1 MIRPA
6 GTGDVRFLGDMLRHA
21 YYWHVGE
28 DPDRPIARYV
38 RGWGR
43 PGDAGVVAVEPSG
56 PVGAAWYRRFPER
69 EAGFGFVDEQT
80 PEVTIAVVP
89 ARRGR
94 GLGKELM
101 EALLEQARRDGI
113 QRLSLSVEPGSSQ
126 EQFYARFGFEP
137 VRPGVMVASPAAA
150 DGPR

>member
-6 GTGDVRFLGDMLRHA
+6 GPRDARFLSDMLRHA

-28 DPDRPIARYV
+28 DPDKPVARYV

-43 PGDAGVVAVEPSG
+43 PGDVGVVAVEPSG

-69 EAGFGFVDEQT
+69 EAGFGFVDERT
-80 PEVTIAVVP
+80 PELTIAVVP

-101 EALLEQARRDGI
+101 EALLEQARRDGVE
-113 QRLSLSVEPGSSQ
+113 RLSLSVEAGSAQ
-126 EQFYARFGFEP
+126 EQFYAKFGFER
-137 VRPGVMVASPAAA
+137 VRDGVMVATLAA
-150 DGPR
+150 DVPKA

>member
-6 GTGDVRFLGDMLRHA
+6 GQRDVRFLSDMLRHA

-28 DPDRPIARYV
+28 DPDKPVARYV

-43 PGDAGVVAVEPSG
+43 PGDVGVLAVEPSG
-56 PVGAAWYRRFPER
+56 PVGAAWYRRFHES
-69 EAGFGFVDEQT
+69 EAGFGFVDERT

-101 EALLEQARRDGI
+101 EALLEQARRDGVA
-113 QRLSLSVEPGSSQ
+113 RLSLSVEPGSAQ
-126 EQFYARFGFEP
+126 ERFYAKFGFETL
-137 VRPGVMVASPAAA
+137 RPGVMVASLA
-150 DGPR
+150 DRPD

>member
-6 GTGDVRFLGDMLRHA
+6 GPRDVRFLGDMLRHA

-28 DPDRPIARYV
+28 DPDRPVARYV

-69 EAGFGFVDEQT
+69 EAGFGFVDETT

-101 EALLEQARRDGI
+101 EALLVQARRDGVE
-113 QRLSLSVEPGSSQ
+113 RLSLSVEPDSPQ
-126 EQFYARFGFEP
+126 AQFYARFGFEP
-137 VRPGVMVASPAAA
+137 ERDGVMVATLAN
-150 DGPR
+150 

>member
-1 MIRPA
+1 
-6 GTGDVRFLGDMLRHA
+6 MLRHA

-38 RGWGR
+38 RGFGR

-56 PVGAAWYRRFPER
+56 PVGAAWYRLFPES
-69 EAGFGFVDEQT
+69 EAGFGFVDEAT
-80 PEVTIAVVP
+80 PEVTVAVVP

-101 EALLEQARRDGI
+101 EALLARARRDGI
-113 QRLSLSVEPGSSQ
+113 DRLSLSIEPGSTQ
-126 EQFYARFGFEP
+126 EQFYAKFGFEAVGP
-137 VRPGVMVASPAAA
+137 DVMVATL
-150 DGPR
+150 GG

>member
-6 GTGDVRFLGDMLRHA
+6 GPGDVRFLGDMLRHA

-28 DPDRPIARYV
+28 DPDRPVARYV

-56 PVGAAWYRRFPER
+56 PVGAAWYRLFRER
-69 EAGFGFVDEQT
+69 EAGFGFVDEAT

-94 GLGKELM
+94 GRGKALM
-101 EALLEQARRDGI
+101 EALLEQARREGVE
-113 QRLSLSVEPGSSQ
+113 RLSLSVEPGSAQ
-126 EQFYARFGFEP
+126 ERFYERFGFE
-137 VRPGVMVASPAAA
+137 RAREGVMVATLAA
-150 DGPR
+150 